1 MDQSESSNIKM
12 DQSES
17 SNVKMDQSESSNVKM
32 DQSESNSV
40 KMDQSEISK
49 GLINQSEIVP
59 TDDNQLQFSI
69 NSLQQS
75 ETYRNR
81 TKIHYS
87 NEEILSYENLA
98 ESRALANTEGFEEN
112 VRCLIKEY
120 NEFHFVLR

>member
-1 MDQSESSNIKM
+1 M
-12 DQSES
+12 
-17 SNVKMDQSESSNVKM
+17 
-32 DQSESNSV
+32 
-40 KMDQSEISK
+40 
-49 GLINQSEIVP
+49 P

-98 ESRALANTEGFEEN
+98 ESRAEGFEEN